1 MKIPKKGILMDYINK
16 LCNLPEVQSE
26 KAMGSG
32 KGAEDNVIGYSST
45 QSPVL
50 QGSRREEIPEI
61 QS

>member
-1 MKIPKKGILMDYINK
+1 MKIPKKGIFMDYINK

-45 QSPVL
+45 
-50 QGSRREEIPEI
+50 
-61 QS
+61 